1 MQFIINTFPL
11 SRIQTEKRGKR
22 WRWMGSSSRPGENW
36 GEVVGEVDFSLL
48 IEHCWNLDLG

>member
-1 MQFIINTFPL
+1 MQFIINTFSL

-36 GEVVGEVDFSLL
+36 VEVVGEVDFSVLIKCFGRLL
-48 IEHCWNLDLG
+48 E